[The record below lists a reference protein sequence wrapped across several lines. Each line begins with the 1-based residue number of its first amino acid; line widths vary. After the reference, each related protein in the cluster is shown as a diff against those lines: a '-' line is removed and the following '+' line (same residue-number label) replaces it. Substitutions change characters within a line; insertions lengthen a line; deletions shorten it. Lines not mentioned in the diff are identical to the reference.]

1 MLVSRCFLLVRAFPA
16 LQIPN
21 LKAALPAHESN
32 FTLQAELSAKVFRQY
47 EAALP
52 VCARM
57 LRARMQLAQK
67 NAAIAGGNAL
77 VYFRSRTHFRKLRR
91 RHDKQ
96 KLMRRLG

>member
-1 MLVSRCFLLVRAFPA
+1 MRPLPA

-32 FTLQAELSAKVFRQY
+32 FTLQPEPSAKVFRQY
-47 EAALP
+47 EASLP

-67 NAAIAGGNAL
+67 NAAIAGGHAL
-77 VYFRSRTHFRKLRR
+77 IYFRSRTHFRKLRW
-91 RHDKQ
+91 RHDK
-96 KLMRRLG
+96 